1 MKLFEL
7 LQKTISKMPNGW
19 GETVQ
24 IDLTGGWTAPSD
36 GLLLVKVSAQS
47 DVAYIGQESKERYIC
62 IFGYGGASSTSTGAA
77 YKGKK
82 YRITYRG
89 RNVTDIEAY
98 FTPFSYREGY
108 LSRLIKRLQSLTFKG
123 VMA

>member
-1 MKLFEL
+1 MKLYDL
-7 LQKTISKMPNGW
+7 LLKTISKMPNGW
-19 GETVQ
+19 DKTVQ
-24 IDLTGGWTAPSD
+24 VDLTNGWTAPSD
-36 GLLLVKVSAQS
+36 GMLMLEITAQN
-47 DVAYIGQESKERYIC
+47 DVVYLGQGSKDRYIC

-89 RNVTDIEAY
+89 RNVTDIEVY
-98 FTPFSYREGY
+98 FTPFSYRGGY

>member
-1 MKLFEL
+1 MKLYDL
-7 LQKTISKMPNGW
+7 LLKTISKMPNGW
-19 GETVQ
+19 SETVRV
-24 IDLTGGWTAPSD
+24 DLTSGWTAPSD
-36 GLLLVKVSAQS
+36 GLLLVKVSAQN

-62 IFGYGGASSTSTGAA
+62 IFGYGGASSTSTGVA

-89 RNVTDIEAY
+89 RNVTDIEVY
-98 FTPFSYREGY
+98 FTPFSYRGGY
-108 LSRLIKRLQSLTFKG
+108 LSRLIKRLQSLAFKG

>member
-1 MKLFEL
+1 MKLYDL
-7 LQKTISKMPNGW
+7 LLKTISKMPNGW

-62 IFGYGGASSTSTGAA
+62 IFGYGGASSTGTGAA

-98 FTPFSYREGY
+98 FTPFSYRGGGT
-108 LSRLIKRLQSLTFKG
+108 SLG
-123 VMA
+123 